1 MNRLTTLVFLNIL
14 VSSSYCH
21 NILFAYLIRFFPFVT
36 RGSDVQY
43 TVVGRQ
49 SGREVR
55 PYMTQSGEELLI
67 LQEGIRTA
75 AHVFRQSSPTLPH
88 SNHPQSCDLHFGFC
102 KVNVLTKVHGHY
114 TVP

>member
-1 MNRLTTLVFLNIL
+1 MKCLVLTKAYHPKGSTDYLSFAKYLGTFL
-14 VSSSYCH
+14 
-21 NILFAYLIRFFPFVT
+21 LFFCPPFWISVRFFPFVT

-55 PYMTQSGEELLI
+55 PYRTQSGEELLI

-75 AHVFRQSSPTLPH
+75 AHVFRQSSPPH
-88 SNHPQSCDLHFGFC
+88 TAT
-102 KVNVLTKVHGHY
+102 NVDPVIFTSASAK
-114 TVP
+114 